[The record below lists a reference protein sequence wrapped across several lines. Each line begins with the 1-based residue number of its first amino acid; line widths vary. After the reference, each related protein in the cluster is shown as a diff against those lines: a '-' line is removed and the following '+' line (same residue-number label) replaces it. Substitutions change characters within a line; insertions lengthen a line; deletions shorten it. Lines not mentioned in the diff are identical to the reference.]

1 MSTELERTMHRVEEG
16 IERVLNREQSAR
28 DVMNQVISEGAPAFM
43 QYRMKG
49 RAPSLDLLERVAIK
63 LLAIVVATE
72 EANR

>member
-1 MSTELERTMHRVEEG
+1 MSSQLERMMRRVEDG
-16 IERVLNREQSAR
+16 VERVLDREQSAR
-28 DVMNQVISEGAPAFM
+28 VVMNQVIAEGAPAFM

-49 RAPSLDLLERVAIK
+49 YAPSIDLLERIAIK

>member
-1 MSTELERTMHRVEEG
+1 MSTTTEKMMKRVEDG

-28 DVMNQVISEGAPAFM
+28 VVMNQVIAEGAPAFM

-49 RAPSLDLLERVAIK
+49 RAPSLDLLERIAIK

-72 EANR
+72 EAHR